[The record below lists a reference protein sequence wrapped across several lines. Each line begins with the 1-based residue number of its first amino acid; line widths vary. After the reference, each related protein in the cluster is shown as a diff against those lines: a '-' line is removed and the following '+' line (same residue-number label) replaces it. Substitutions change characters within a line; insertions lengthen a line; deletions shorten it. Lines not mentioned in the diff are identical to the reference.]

1 MSATFVRIGSDVVI
15 LDSIR
20 GVGVRPYRDG
30 RFALHLNGRRS
41 PAYIGSET
49 NCETL
54 MAHYQID
61 VLDLNVN
68 LEPEEQE
75 TPEDEVVYDDLVGDF
90 GGL

>member
-54 MAHYQID
+54 REEVLETLMAHYQID
-61 VLDLNVN
+61 VQV
-68 LEPEEQE
+68 
-75 TPEDEVVYDDLVGDF
+75 
-90 GGL
+90 